1 MMAVAAYSFLA
12 LTCAPLALMAAGQSN
27 AAPTVFEKSALIQKE
42 LDALSADRIVQYLL
56 PESGD
61 ADVSLELVF
70 DRHEH
75 WDTRT
80 PATVFRFARDYT
92 GLWKGRR
99 VDGQIP
105 IGTKG
110 YWAIDTLSDET
121 AGFVCIDDTF
131 QVSSDAALA
140 LNALVELDW
149 ESVPQFVERDSSHPT
164 ITGVRSHD
172 NQRFEARYL
181 EYFISLAEVRSS
193 KASPEMIA
201 DFEAQ
206 YSVFERHVVALT
218 TELFSRRVDCDR
230 STSIREVLPE
240 PTLDAK
246 HTEQFEDIRARL
258 VSVSEQITS
267 LRNSKE

>member
-1 MMAVAAYSFLA
+1 MMNAAVYSFLA
-12 LTCAPLALMAAGQSN
+12 LLCAPLALMAAGQSN
-27 AAPTVFEKSALIQKE
+27 ATPTVYEKLALIQKE

-56 PESGD
+56 PEKGD
-61 ADVSLELVF
+61 SDVSLELVF

-75 WDTRT
+75 WDTKT
-80 PATVFRFARDYT
+80 PATVFRFARDHT

-105 IGTKG
+105 IGKEG

-121 AGFVCIDDTF
+121 PGFVCIDDTF

-140 LNALVELDW
+140 LSALVELDW

-181 EYFISLAEVRSS
+181 EYFISLAEMRSS

-206 YSVFERHVVALT
+206 YGVFERHVVALT
-218 TELFSRRVDCDR
+218 TELFSRRIDCDR
-230 STSIREVLPE
+230 STSIREVPPE
-240 PTLDAK
+240 PTLDAT
-246 HTEQFEDIRARL
+246 HAEQFEEIWARL
-258 VSVSEQITS
+258 VSVSDEINS